1 MKVKL
6 AITGVILIVG
16 VIVFLPQTMDLI
28 PNPPTVID
36 SVKEDLSGIQEDT
49 IEQVEGTIETSID
62 SVNSRINDFTESS
75 QEFLSTQV
83 APKKIIPIE
92 YEEKTFFG
100 KLQEE
105 ETTQEQV
112 ERHGSSSGSVSSTKG
127 GAIAIPTVITTPETQ
142 TISFETLSL
151 VTEKQI
157 DDTVSLKYEDT
168 SGQTISVTVTMRN
181 DDKILFTGQFFSS
194 SFETIVL
201 DAADTSHF
209 IDMIV
214 EHEVHGTISASAFNP
229 AGNTDSMITGAFT
242 SG

>member
-6 AITGVILIVG
+6 AITGIILIVG

-28 PNPPTVID
+28 PNPPSVID
-36 SVKEDLSGIQEDT
+36 SVKKDLSDIQDDA
-49 IEQVEGTIETSID
+49 IEQVEGTIENSID
-62 SVNSRINDFTESS
+62 SVNTGIDDFKESS

-83 APKKIIPIE
+83 VPEKIIPIE
-92 YEEKTFFG
+92 YEEEIFYG

-105 ETTQEQV
+105 TAPQEKV
-112 ERHGSSSGSVSSTKG
+112 ERHGSSPSTKG
-127 GAIAIPTVITTPETQ
+127 GKIAVPTVITTPETQ

-151 VTEKQI
+151 VTEKQA

-168 SGQTISVTVTMRN
+168 SGQTTSVTVTMRN
-181 DDKILFTGQFFSS
+181 DEKILFTGQFFSS
-194 SFETIVL
+194 SFEATVL

-214 EHEVHGTISASAFNP
+214 DHEVHGIISASAFNP